1 MLIIYI
7 FPSISYKEGQKAD
20 ILRHILNSAA
30 VAADHHTLGTFLW
43 DLCILWFCLCCR
55 TKMMLLH
62 DGTGLFNSSL
72 WGMYVIIFWILLEK
86 AVFVFKGG
94 EVQYVFK
101 TTLRYIV
108 FSVRARSEHGCFC
121 MEKYCSSG
129 SNSSSSLTHT
139 GSKCE
144 DGDEETHKLL
154 FSFAHCLHY
163 SCFVLC

>member
-1 MLIIYI
+1 MGFMHLVVLSLLQDEDDAPPRWNWPLQQQSVRYVRDHFLDIIG
-7 FPSISYKEGQKAD
+7 K
-20 ILRHILNSAA
+20 
-30 VAADHHTLGTFLW
+30 
-43 DLCILWFCLCCR
+43 
-55 TKMMLLH
+55 
-62 DGTGLFNSSL
+62 SS
-72 WGMYVIIFWILLEK
+72 
-86 AVFVFKGG
+86 VFVFKGG